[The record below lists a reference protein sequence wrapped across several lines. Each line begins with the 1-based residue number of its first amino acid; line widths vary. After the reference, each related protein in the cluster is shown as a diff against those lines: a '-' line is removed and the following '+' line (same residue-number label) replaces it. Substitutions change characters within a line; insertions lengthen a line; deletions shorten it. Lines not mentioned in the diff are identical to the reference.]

1 MKIEDGMTPAQRAEQ
16 ARLEE
21 AARKTASL
29 LDRMLNPQTPQ
40 EIAVGA
46 ERNRTTGF
54 ALLMFA
60 FGEPPQ
66 PATWIS
72 NADRGDMIRAV
83 EEWLERAKART

>member
-1 MKIEDGMTPAQRAEQ
+1 MKIEDGMTPEQRALQQGLEEQ
-16 ARLEE
+16 ARDIAGMLDHGMNPTGE
-21 AARKTASL
+21 RK
-29 LDRMLNPQTPQ
+29 
-40 EIAVGA
+40 V
-46 ERNRTTGF
+46 GF

-60 FGEPPQ
+60 FGDAPQ

>member
-1 MKIEDGMTPAQRAEQ
+1 MKIEDGMTPGQRAVQTRLEGQ
-16 ARLEE
+16 ARALAE
-21 AARKTASL
+21 SL
-29 LDRMLNPQTPQ
+29 DSMLNPKMSGPRD
-40 EIAVGA
+40 AS
-46 ERNRTTGF
+46 NRKVGF

-83 EEWLERAKART
+83 EEWLERAKARS

>member
-1 MKIEDGMTPAQRAEQ
+1 MKIEDGMTAEQRATQ
-16 ARLEE
+16 ARLEGE
-21 AARKTASL
+21 ARQIARV
-29 LDRMLNPQTPQ
+29 LDKALNPDMLHPRD
-40 EIAVGA
+40 EK
-46 ERNRTTGF
+46 RRTVGF

-60 FGEPPQ
+60 FGDAPQ